1 MNVILYRKQRE
12 ILQFLTEFIEQHGF
26 APTIREIGSAL
37 GLSSPA
43 TVEEHL
49 RVLERKGVIARIKGQ
64 KRAISISTEFKQ
76 LPENRIP
83 IIGQIAAGEPIEAI
97 EDHQSFVR
105 FNIQGDISR
114 LFALRVKGQS
124 MIEDGILDGDIVI
137 IHRQESCANGETVVA
152 MLEDGSA
159 TLKRCYRERDR
170 IRLQPAN
177 PEYQPIYVDSLHI
190 QGKVIGLV
198 RRF

>member
-1 MNVILYRKQRE
+1 MSLILYRKQRE
-12 ILQFLTEFIEQHGF
+12 ILQFLKEFITTHGF
-26 APTIREIGSAL
+26 APTIREIANAL

-43 TVEEHL
+43 TIEEHL
-49 RVLERKGVIARIKGQ
+49 QALERKGVILRIRGK
-64 KRAISISTEFKQ
+64 KRAISISSEFQQ
-76 LPENRIP
+76 LPESQIP

-97 EDHQSFVR
+97 EDPQSSIR
-105 FNIQGDISR
+105 FHSRGDISN
-114 LFALRVKGQS
+114 LFALRVKGHS

-137 IHRQESCANGETVVA
+137 IHRQESCSEGETVVA
-152 MLEDGSA
+152 LLEDGSA

-177 PEYQPIYVDSLHI
+177 PEFQPIYVDSLHI

-198 RRF
+198 RNF